1 MTDAEVELTKEDKVG
16 DEEPSMAKMKP
27 RIEKFVRARFANRR
41 LGGGVAP
48 YIVAALEVVLGEVVA
63 SSEKSRASRR
73 RPKRAIDRAAL
84 VTGVRKDAALARA
97 FRQYVFQPSASVK
110 YDGDTLLTK
119 ADRAAAQQKRAQVA
133 ADKGAKRLVPG
144 VLEG

>member
-1 MTDAEVELTKEDKVG
+1 MTEAEMEMIKEDVV
-16 DEEPSMAKMKP
+16 DADEPSMAKMRP
-27 RIEKFVRARFANRR
+27 RIERIVRSRFANRR
-41 LGGGVAP
+41 LSGGVAS
-48 YIVAALEVVLGEVVA
+48 YIVAALEVVLSEVVV
-63 SSEKSRASRR
+63 SSEKSRTSRR
-73 RPKRAIDRAAL
+73 RPKRAIDRSDL

-97 FRQYVFQPSASVK
+97 FRQFVFQPSVSVK

-133 ADKGAKRLVPG
+133 ADKEAKRSVPG